1 MTQQKHFTPMKKI
14 ILLFSILAFSNGFGQ
29 DHFSGIT
36 TSKRVGILNGNMN
49 PSEFSNLNSRFEIQI
64 MATSMNVSNNKIAF
78 SDIVNGDDFES
89 LIFAGDDNVDLNLDA
104 EIALPGVAFKL
115 LNWGF
120 AVTSKAHVKANVI
133 NVDSELGEALV
144 NNADVIELVPAF
156 INSNGNQRINATIW
170 GELGFSVARKL
181 WENDRN
187 RINGGLTLKLLFPG
201 SYANVGLSEFRGDIT
216 NDASGSRLNNANGN
230 LNIAYSGNFGES
242 FTDSS
247 DYTSSLFGNL
257 NGMATD
263 FGFDYQLKN
272 KIGGGYKLKVGASV
286 KNIGSMTFKGDD
298 NVSNTYALNVDTP
311 PGIDLNDFN
320 DVEGLED
327 IEEVLSKPE
336 YSDYYEKTENKKD
349 IKVKLP
355 TVFNLYADLKVIS
368 KLSVTFFMQQK
379 MGDNENDDQITA
391 INSFSITPRV
401 NLGPFEAFLPIG
413 SNEISGTTAGLGFRL
428 GGFFLGSNSAITA
441 LANDSKQ
448 ADAYFGFRFGFL

>member
-1 MTQQKHFTPMKKI
+1 MKKT
-14 ILLFSILAFSNGFGQ
+14 ILLLSCLAFGSSFGQ

-64 MATSMNVSNNKIAF
+64 MALSLNVSNNKIGF
-78 SDIVNGDDFES
+78 SDIVDGNNFES
-89 LIFAGDDNVDLNLDA
+89 LLFSGNDNVDFNLDA
-104 EIALPGVAFKL
+104 ELAMPGVAFKFL
-115 LNWGF
+115 DWGF
-120 AVTSKAHVKANVI
+120 AVTSKANIKANVV
-133 NVDSELGEALV
+133 NVDSQLGEALV
-144 NNADVIELVPAF
+144 NNSDVIELVPAL
-156 INSNGNQRINATIW
+156 INSNGNQRVNATIW

-181 WENDRN
+181 WENDKN

-201 SYANVGLSEFRGDIT
+201 SYANIGLSQFSGSIT
-216 NDASGSRLNNANGN
+216 NDITGSRLHDANGN

-272 KIGGGYKLKVGASV
+272 NIGSGYKLKIGASV

-298 NVSNTYALNVDTP
+298 NVSNSYALNIP
-311 PGIDLNDFN
+311 ASGINLNDFN
-320 DVEGLED
+320 DVEGLDDVEA
-327 IEEVLSKPE
+327 VLEQYPDG
-336 YSDYYEKTENKKD
+336 YFEKTENKND

-355 TVFNLYADLKVIS
+355 TVFNLYADVKVIS
-368 KLSVTFFMQQK
+368 KLSVTFFMQQR
-379 MGDNENDDQITA
+379 MGDNEKDDQITA
-391 INSFSITPRV
+391 LNSFSITPRV

-413 SNEISGTTAGLGFRL
+413 NNELSGATAGLGFRL
-428 GGFFLGSNSAITA
+428 GGFFLGSNSIITA
-441 LANDSKQ
+441 VTNDSKQ

>member
-1 MTQQKHFTPMKKI
+1 MKKT
-14 ILLFSILAFSNGFGQ
+14 ILLLSCLAFGSSFGQ

-64 MATSMNVSNNKIAF
+64 MALSLNVSNNKIGF
-78 SDIVNGDDFES
+78 SDIVDGNNFES
-89 LIFAGDDNVDLNLDA
+89 LLFSGNDNVDFNLDA
-104 EIALPGVAFKL
+104 ELAMPGVAFKFL
-115 LNWGF
+115 DWGF
-120 AVTSKAHVKANVI
+120 AVTSKANIKANVV
-133 NVDSELGEALV
+133 NVDSQLGEALV
-144 NNADVIELVPAF
+144 NNSDVIELFPAL
-156 INSNGNQRINATIW
+156 INSNGNQRVNATIW

-181 WENDRN
+181 WENDKN

-201 SYANVGLSEFRGDIT
+201 SYANIGLSQFSGSIT
-216 NDASGSRLNNANGN
+216 NDITGSRLNDANGN

-272 KIGGGYKLKVGASV
+272 NIGSGYKLKVGASV

-298 NVSNTYALNVDTP
+298 NVSNSYALHINDA
-311 PGIDLNDFN
+311 PGGGLNLNEFN
-320 DVEGLED
+320 DVEGLD
-327 IEEVLSKPE
+327 DVEEILLNHPE
-336 YSDYYEKTENKKD
+336 YFTDTPNKND

-355 TVFNLYADLKVIS
+355 TVFNLYADVKVIS
-368 KLSVTFFMQQK
+368 KLSVTFFMQQR
-379 MGDNENDDQITA
+379 MGDNEKDDQITA
-391 INSFSITPRV
+391 LNSFSITPRV

-413 SNEISGTTAGLGFRL
+413 NNELSGATAGLGFRL
-428 GGFFLGSNSAITA
+428 GGFFLGSNSIITA
-441 LANDSKQ
+441 VTNDSKQ

>member
-1 MTQQKHFTPMKKI
+1 
-14 ILLFSILAFSNGFGQ
+14 
-29 DHFSGIT
+29 
-36 TSKRVGILNGNMN
+36 
-49 PSEFSNLNSRFEIQI
+49 
-64 MATSMNVSNNKIAF
+64 
-78 SDIVNGDDFES
+78 
-89 LIFAGDDNVDLNLDA
+89 
-104 EIALPGVAFKL
+104 
-115 LNWGF
+115 
-120 AVTSKAHVKANVI
+120 
-133 NVDSELGEALV
+133 
-144 NNADVIELVPAF
+144 
-156 INSNGNQRINATIW
+156 
-170 GELGFSVARKL
+170 
-181 WENDRN
+181 
-187 RINGGLTLKLLFPG
+187 
-201 SYANVGLSEFRGDIT
+201 
-216 NDASGSRLNNANGN
+216 
-230 LNIAYSGNFGES
+230 
-242 FTDSS
+242 
-247 DYTSSLFGNL
+247 
-257 NGMATD
+257 MATD

>member
-1 MTQQKHFTPMKKI
+1 MKKI
-14 ILLFSILAFSNGFGQ
+14 ILLYSILAFSSGFGQ

-64 MATSMNVSNNKIAF
+64 MAMSMNVSNNKIAF

-89 LIFAGDDNVDLNLDA
+89 LIFAGNESVDLNLDA

-144 NNADVIELVPAF
+144 NNSDVIEILPDL
-156 INSNGNQRINATIW
+156 INSNGNQRVNATIW

-201 SYANVGLSEFRGDIT
+201 SYANIGLSQLTGEVK
-216 NDASGSRLNNANGN
+216 NDASGSRLSNATGN

-242 FTDSS
+242 FTESS

-272 KIGGGYKLKVGASV
+272 SIGGGYKLKVGASV

-298 NVSNTYALNVDTP
+298 NVSNNYRINIPAS
-311 PGIDLNDFN
+311 GINLNDFN

-327 IEEVLSKPE
+327 VEAVLEQYPE
-336 YSDYYEKTENKKD
+336 SYFENVESNKD

-441 LANDSKQ
+441 LSSDSKQ